1 MHIITVAHPTCG
13 DVIKFKIS
21 LKKSVIFILFAI
33 VALTGVASWGTYK
46 FTYWYDR
53 QHNNAEILLH
63 EHDVHEHDVED
74 AAASTS
80 HPADAGKD
88 EQRDEQLT
96 VISEHIGRL
105 VDSVLRLNALGE
117 QLIVKAELDPK
128 AFNFSEPMGIGGPL
142 IADIEVSDIL
152 KNLSDLEVLLNKRFQ
167 QLTFLEDLFR
177 NHHQRR
183 SSELWGKAKLVKN
196 GWVSSFFGRRTD
208 PFTGKIVQHNG
219 VDIAGREGDEV
230 FAVASGVVSISE
242 DRNNYGKLVEI
253 QHSNGLATRY
263 AHNKE
268 TLVKPGDMVKKGDA
282 IALMGSTGRSTGPH
296 VHLEV
301 LQDNKAVDPGLY
313 FSNLK
318 PKS

>member
-21 LKKSVIFILFAI
+21 LKKSAFFIFAAVVIL
-33 VALTGVASWGTYK
+33 VGSASLATYK
-46 FTYWYDR
+46 LTHWYDK
-53 QHNNAEILLH
+53 QHNNTSILLH
-63 EHDVHEHDVED
+63 DH
-74 AAASTS
+74 
-80 HPADAGKD
+80 D
-88 EQRDEQLT
+88 EQEVANLTSQPAETTPTETQTDEQLT

-117 QLIVKAELDPK
+117 QLIVKANLDPK
-128 AFNFSEPMGIGGPL
+128 AFNFSEPMGVGGPL
-142 IADIEVSDIL
+142 IADTEVVDIL

-167 QLTFLEDLFR
+167 QLTFLEDFFR
-177 NHHQRR
+177 NRHQRR
-183 SSELWGKAKLVKN
+183 SSDLWGKAKPVKN

-208 PFTGKIVQHNG
+208 PFTGKIVLHNG
-219 VDIAGREGDEV
+219 VDIAGQEGDEIL
-230 FAVASGVVSISE
+230 AVASGVVSIAE

-253 QHSNGLATRY
+253 KHSNGLATRY

-268 TLVKPGDMVKKGDA
+268 TLVKPGDVVKKGDA

-301 LQDNKAVDPGLY
+301 LQDDKAVDPGLY
-313 FSNLK
+313 FSNLR